1 MQELVTALHD
11 YVLFKKSLLGYAS
24 INNNVLVS
32 ITKTNDET
40 LHKKLLSNLPISLSI
55 LEEISIRNNVSNVH
69 YTNDDNNPMIYV
81 KGMIIGQSNNDINSN
96 TIELEIDQYNINASL
111 STLYSIPS
119 ILTTLPIVGNYYL
132 ISNRQ
137 NNNGTFINCL

>member
-11 YVLFKKSLLGYAS
+11 YVSFKKSLLGYAS

-32 ITKTNDET
+32 IAKTNDET
-40 LHKKLLSNLPISLSI
+40 LYKKLLSTLPISLSI
-55 LEEISIRNNVSNVH
+55 LEEISIRNSVSNVH
-69 YTNDDNNPMIYV
+69 YTNDNNPTIYV
-81 KGMIIGQSNNDINSN
+81 KGMIIGQSNNSN
-96 TIELEIDQYNINASL
+96 KIKLEIDQYNKDASL
-111 STLYSIPS
+111 LTLYSIPS
-119 ILTTLPIVGNYYL
+119 ILITIPIVGNYYL